1 MAGHEDSARSLRT
14 DRAINHFASVRRL
27 KLDTSIAALVA
38 IWMVLIVDGD
48 FRNLWLRR
56 GQVSPC
62 AKDSDNPYG
71 AAQQ

>member
-1 MAGHEDSARSLRT
+1 MAGHEDAAGSLWA
-14 DRAINHFASVRRL
+14 DRAVNHLARVRRL